1 MEKLVENIVYWI
13 RESGKGCKDAGPEIV
28 IDEQVLGFLEINF
41 VKSLKFPPKVK
52 IAINDMCM

>member
-28 IDEQVLGFLEINF
+28 IDEQRMCDVLESTIF
-41 VKSLKFPPKVK
+41 
-52 IAINDMCM
+52 

>member
-1 MEKLVENIVYWI
+1 MEKGVKMPPRALEPEN
-13 RESGKGCKDAGPEIV
+13 V

-41 VKSLKFPPKVK
+41 VKFPPKVK